1 MTTNLRMSEN
11 LRRTLKCKSEER
23 IEIKKTLFLWG
34 VPKKTVF
41 FLFLKMI
48 VLYQKCHIA
57 DFGVITRR
65 YCVMNAL
72 LSMCLDHRKPL

>member
-1 MTTNLRMSEN
+1 MTTNLRMSDN
-11 LRRTLKCKSEER
+11 LRHTLKCKSEKHIK
-23 IEIKKTLFLWG
+23 IEKTLFLKG
-34 VPKKTVF
+34 IPEKTVF
-41 FLFLKMI
+41 SCFLKMI

>member
-34 VPKKTVF
+34 FQRKQCF
-41 FLFLKMI
+41 FFFLKMI
-48 VLYQKCHIA
+48 VLYQKCCIA
-57 DFGVITRR
+57 VFCVITRR
-65 YCVMNAL
+65 YCVKNRTLSVCLEHREAL
-72 LSMCLDHRKPL
+72 